1 MSELIVSISVVAAS
15 LLGSLAA
22 LPVMNG
28 LSGSRDQRSFRQA
41 LKDGVIK
48 EKITYGDLQH
58 IAECWNQ
65 NRKSILYNLRML
77 LSEAIR
83 EEGELASSVDYI
95 RELLASHQKNEPFAE
110 LPENISIQLNDI
122 QGSLVQNAL
131 DDVNRNKIDQLAAS
145 LSTLYVSNQHSISK
159 EKNMTRAGFFIGLL
173 GITWSVISFFVK

>member
-48 EKITYGDLQH
+48 EKITYEDLQH

-65 NRKSILYNLRML
+65 NRKSILYNLRVL

-83 EEGELASSVDYI
+83 EEGDLASSVDYI

-145 LSTLYVSNQHSISK
+145 LSTLYVSNQRSISK